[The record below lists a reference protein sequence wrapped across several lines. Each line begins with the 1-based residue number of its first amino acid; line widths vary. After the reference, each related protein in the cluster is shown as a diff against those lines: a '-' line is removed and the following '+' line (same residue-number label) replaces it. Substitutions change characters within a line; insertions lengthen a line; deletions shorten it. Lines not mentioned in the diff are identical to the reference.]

1 MRAGTPAGEAEPA
14 DDKEEDVQRL
24 AVIAQ
29 LKPGAS
35 TRAKEL
41 IEQGPPFSP
50 AETGFERHTV
60 FASGDHVVFVF
71 EGGKLDRLLRDVVEN
86 PTSVGAFREWQA
98 LLDGLPS
105 IAREAYS
112 WQRGEPWAEGWGE

>member
-1 MRAGTPAGEAEPA
+1 MQTGPSAGDAEPA
-14 DDKEEDVQRL
+14 DDKEEDVERL

-29 LKPGAS
+29 LKPGAA

-60 FASGDHVVFVF
+60 FVSGEQVVFVF
-71 EGGKLDRLLRDVVEN
+71 EGGKLDRLLRDLAEN
-86 PTSVGAFREWQA
+86 PTNAGAFQEWQA
-98 LLDGLPS
+98 LLDGLPVV
-105 IAREAYS
+105 AREAYS